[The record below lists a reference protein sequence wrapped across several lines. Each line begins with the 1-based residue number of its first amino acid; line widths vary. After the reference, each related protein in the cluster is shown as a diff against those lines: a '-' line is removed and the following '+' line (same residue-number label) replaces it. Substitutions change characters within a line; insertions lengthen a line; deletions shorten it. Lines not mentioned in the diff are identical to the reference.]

1 MPQPPLAYIGGY
13 EVAFFTK
20 FHGSADC
27 GGVNLR
33 GPRGGLAKGIP
44 RKTATGCANPS
55 KLTNFPSTLPCTV
68 STTGGEDGCPAG
80 HGEKVRMHQRQK
92 AGPGFQVEFAAF

>member
-80 HGEKVRMHQRQK
+80 HGEEIRMHQRQK
-92 AGPGFQVEFAAF
+92 TGPRFQVEFATF